1 MALQLLKKLTL
12 LFSLCLV
19 SALSNAQFNNDF
31 RFYYPEFESQRSNQL
46 ILHVSN
52 FNFLKDNEYEN
63 PFTWGHTL
71 IGYGIQPSLM
81 YYANDRLRLRA
92 GLFLQ
97 QYSGLDYYSKVR
109 PILSAHLR
117 MTPSLDIIMGALRGH
132 LHHQIIEPLFD
143 PERQYTR
150 PVENGLQILINR
162 PWLWTDMWVD
172 WEQFIQEGDL
182 FPEWFTVG
190 MSAYP
195 KLLDDSM
202 QPWQIYI
209 PFNALAVHR
218 GGEVSDYPELVQTSM
233 NFAAGLKINRKW
245 EGMLKNT
252 QVFGYAMNYRN
263 LNDANSRGVNSG
275 YAWYIGAGAD
285 TKQLSLMVGYFYGH
299 DFVALRGGGIF
310 QSVSPIRDDVYVPT
324 RKLVTMKAG
333 YNRIFLKEIKFS
345 FLFEGYYDTDDSRL
359 DFAPSVQLIFSP
371 SFFIT
376 EAEFF

>member
-1 MALQLLKKLTL
+1 
-12 LFSLCLV
+12 LV

-263 LNDANSRGVNSG
+263 LNDANLRGVNSG